1 MVLPISKAEL
11 NSLETSSGSQIPD
24 GSHRWPALEKSLS
37 VLTLETGLPNRRGS
51 VDVCEQRNNS
61 NRWPCRFLKKN
72 FSENIK
78 SFGMSHGKCEND

>member
-1 MVLPISKAEL
+1 MVLPISEAEL

-51 VDVCEQRNNS
+51 VSSVTAMSLPNEKLLGKYQITES
-61 NRWPCRFLKKN
+61 VKT
-72 FSENIK
+72 SEEK
-78 SFGMSHGKCEND
+78 